1 VSCLD
6 RSGWTL
12 YASNSQACFFIRRL
26 DLTEEGGVKAAGSSV
41 DFAFPPEL
49 ADALRRLYHLRR
61 GPLISPGPIQSMD
74 DRAQIRSLFIRF
86 PLGDCLC
93 MMAPSLWSS
102 GPLAGADGED
112 SSLKSVPP
120 ETLALWENV
129 RFLALY
135 SACLCVY
142 DSLIN

>member
-1 VSCLD
+1 LDLATTTSGRACLFVRFLTCLSVD
-6 RSGWTL
+6 
-12 YASNSQACFFIRRL
+12 RL

-61 GPLISPGPIQSMD
+61 GPLVSPGPIQSMD
-74 DRAQIRSLFIRF
+74 DRATIRALFIRL

-102 GPLAGADGED
+102 GPLPTPVGNVPSFE
-112 SSLKSVPP
+112 SVPP

-129 RFLALY
+129 SSTTLFPRCVPRFYL
-135 SACLCVY
+135 
-142 DSLIN
+142 